1 MVHPG
6 FAITFFLTFCGVRAA
21 SALEVPGA
29 DAEFCG
35 GVFGKIVGQAL
46 PVKAYAKTAPP
57 NEPAVIGNGLKML
70 PGFHKPLPLLG
81 STKIDKPVALVGQL
95 SLFAN
100 TVTAIGKLV
109 YIKIQFLTVG
119 PKNHAVADMF
129 PVTFI
134 F

>member
-6 FAITFFLTFCGVRAA
+6 FGIPFILTLRAVGAAVALKITGSHRKLCG
-21 SALEVPGA
+21 LI
-29 DAEFCG
+29 
-35 GVFGKIVGQAL
+35 FGKIVGQAL

-57 NEPAVIGNGLKML
+57 NEAAVIGYGLKML

-119 PKNHAVADMF
+119 PKNHAVADML